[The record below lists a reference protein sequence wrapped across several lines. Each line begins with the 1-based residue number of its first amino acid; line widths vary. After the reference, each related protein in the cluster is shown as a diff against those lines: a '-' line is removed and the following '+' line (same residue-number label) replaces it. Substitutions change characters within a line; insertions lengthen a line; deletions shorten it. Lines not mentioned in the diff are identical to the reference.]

1 MHSLQFTAEPSS
13 NGMAERDF
21 TVGDVP
27 GVLWSAGSGADRAPL
42 MFDVII
48 AGCGP
53 TGTMLAAELR
63 LHDVRVLVLEKET
76 EPVSFVR
83 ANGLHIRSI
92 ELMAMRGLLDRFL
105 ERGRQRPVGGIF
117 AAITKP
123 APEGLDSA
131 HAYVLGIPQ
140 PVIDH
145 LLEEH
150 AIELGAQVR
159 RGCSVAGF
167 EQDDEGVTVELSGG
181 EQLRSRYLVGCDG
194 GRSTVRKLL
203 GVGFP
208 GEPSRTET
216 LMGEIEVG
224 VPQEEIAAKV
234 TEIRETNKRFWLRS
248 FGEGVYRVVVPVAGV
263 SDRAEPPTLEDFK
276 QQLRTIAG
284 TDFGAH
290 SPRWLS
296 RFGDATRLAERYR
309 VGRVLLAGDAAHVHP
324 PTGGQGLNLGV
335 QDAFNL
341 GWKLAAQIRGW
352 APETLLDT
360 YQAERHPVAK
370 DVLDNTRAQMELLS
384 TEPGPQAVRRLL
396 AELMDFDEVN
406 RYLIEKITAIGI
418 RYDFGEGPDLLGCR
432 LRDIDVKQG
441 HLYGLLHRGRGLL
454 LDRTERLTVGGW
466 SDRVD
471 YLADPTA
478 VLDVPCLL
486 LRPDGHVAWIG
497 DDQQDLDDRLSRWF
511 GKPAN

>member
-1 MHSLQFTAEPSS
+1 MHSPQFTAEPSS
-13 NGMAERDF
+13 NGTVERDF

-27 GVLWSAGSGADRAPL
+27 GLRSSASGADRAPL

-53 TGTMLAAELR
+53 TGAMLAAELR

-83 ANGLHIRSI
+83 IVGLHIRSL
-92 ELMAMRGLLDRFL
+92 ELMAMRGLLDRIL
-105 ERGRQRPVGGIF
+105 EHGRQRPAGGFF
-117 AAITKP
+117 AAIPKP
-123 APEGLDSA
+123 APKGLDSA
-131 HAYVLGIPQ
+131 YAYLLGIPQ
-140 PVIDH
+140 PVIER

-150 AIELGAQVR
+150 AVGLGAQVR
-159 RGCSVAGF
+159 RGCAVADF
-167 EQDDEGVTVELSGG
+167 QQDDEGVTVELADG

-216 LMGEIEVG
+216 LMGEMEVS

-234 TEIRETNKRFWLRS
+234 TEIRETNKIFSLGP
-248 FGEGVYRVVVPVAGV
+248 FGERVYRVVVPVAGVV

-284 TDFGAH
+284 TDFGVH

-341 GWKLAAQIRGW
+341 GWKLAAQVHGW

-360 YQAERHPVAK
+360 YHAERHPVAE
-370 DVLDNTRAQMELLS
+370 DVLDNTRAQRELLS

-396 AELMDFDEVN
+396 TELMDFDEVN

-418 RYDFGEGPDLLGCR
+418 RYDFGEGPDLLGRR

-478 VLDVPCLL
+478 VLDVPCVL

-497 DDQQDLDDRLSRWF
+497 DDQQDLDDHLSRWF